1 MRRNRLYTAI
11 NILGLS
17 FGICACIVIYLICS
31 YEFSFDTFHP
41 DAGRIYRVM
50 GDVKKNT
57 GESLHFGRLPFG
69 LAQSAGSGATGIE
82 AVAGII
88 PYNAG
93 ISIPN
98 GPNPSKHFKNK
109 TVIAQP
115 QYFDIF
121 NYPLTAD
128 EILRHCGQRNCN
140 PMSLKRALDELL
152 LVEGDD

>member
-1 MRRNRLYTAI
+1 MLKNHLKIAWRNMRRNRLYTAI

-121 NYPLTAD
+121 NYDWLAGSD
-128 EILRHCGQRNCN
+128 
-140 PMSLKRALDELL
+140 S
-152 LVEGDD
+152 